1 MRPSSS
7 SPSLSSFSYS
17 NVVVVVAGG
26 GGAGVATTVGRKM
39 NTFSSLYVIAKSGD
53 SDVNFSHQ
61 RAGFPLTIFQYKV
74 TDLGTVL
81 SA

>member
-1 MRPSSS
+1 MRSSSS

-53 SDVNFSHQ
+53 SDGNFCHQ
-61 RAGFPLTIFQYKV
+61 KGRIGV
-74 TDLGTVL
+74 TVLRHVQLELGTHG
-81 SA
+81 